1 MFNSQKNVHVHRN
14 LAGDSC
20 NHNIMIF
27 FFFNFFILE
36 FLFIYNSHL
45 GKGIY
50 QMIASCAQFLSIKPQ
65 KPVKRQIKLIEK

>member
-1 MFNSQKNVHVHRN
+1 MFNSQMNVHVHRN
-14 LAGDSC
+14 LAGDSR

-27 FFFNFFILE
+27 FFKNFFILE

-50 QMIASCAQFLSIKPQ
+50 QMIASYAQFLIIKPT